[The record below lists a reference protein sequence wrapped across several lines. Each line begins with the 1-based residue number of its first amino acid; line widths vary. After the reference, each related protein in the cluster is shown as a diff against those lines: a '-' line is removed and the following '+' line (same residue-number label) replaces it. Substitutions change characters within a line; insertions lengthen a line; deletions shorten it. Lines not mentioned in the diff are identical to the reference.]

1 MGRIILIVVVL
12 LIVIL
17 IACILGWYISTY
29 NNIQVT
35 RLKVKEGL
43 SGIDVALTK
52 RYDVLTKMLD
62 TVKSYQKY
70 EKELFTEVIQL
81 RMGMNMQEREKVN
94 GQMDALSGEINLLAE
109 NYPELKSSNNFVELQ
124 KAIADVEEHL
134 QAARRMYNAN
144 VTKYNANL
152 VAFPSSIVAKMMGA
166 KEEEF
171 FTAEDVKKKDVVMNF
186 N

>member
-17 IACILGWYISTY
+17 IACILGWYIRTY

-62 TVKSYQKY
+62 TVRKCAS
-70 EKELFTEVIQL
+70 EILEIDPRLNLEEHKELKQS
-81 RMGMNMQEREKVN
+81 VN
-94 GQMDALSGEINLLAE
+94 SLFKKLSFQ
-109 NYPELKSSNNFVELQ
+109 KSN
-124 KAIADVEEHL
+124 
-134 QAARRMYNAN
+134 
-144 VTKYNANL
+144 
-152 VAFPSSIVAKMMGA
+152 
-166 KEEEF
+166 
-171 FTAEDVKKKDVVMNF
+171 
-186 N
+186 

>member
-17 IACILGWYISTY
+17 IACILGWYIRTY

-94 GQMDALSGEINLLAE
+94 GQMDALSVEINLLAE
-109 NYPELKSSNNFVELQ
+109 NYP
-124 KAIADVEEHL
+124 
-134 QAARRMYNAN
+134 
-144 VTKYNANL
+144 
-152 VAFPSSIVAKMMGA
+152 
-166 KEEEF
+166 
-171 FTAEDVKKKDVVMNF
+171 
-186 N
+186 